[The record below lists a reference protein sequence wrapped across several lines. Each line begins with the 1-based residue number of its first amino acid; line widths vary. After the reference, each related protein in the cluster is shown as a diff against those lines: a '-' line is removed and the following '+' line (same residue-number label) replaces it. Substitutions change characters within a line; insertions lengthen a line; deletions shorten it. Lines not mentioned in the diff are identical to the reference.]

1 MAPTK
6 NEVTKHEQIQEI
18 VLNRINQLQQE
29 RGLALPANYNPT
41 NALISA
47 RLILNQTLDKNKR
60 PVLETCTQTSVAQAL
75 MEMVI
80 QGLSPAKKQCYFVAY
95 GTQLTM
101 MRSYHGAKAVCL
113 RVNPE
118 LKDIRAQVIYEGD
131 KFTETIKNGL
141 RTFEHESAFGNI
153 DDRKILGAYAVAVDH
168 EETVVY
174 AESMTFE
181 QIKKNWKK
189 SKQGVFDSKGG
200 LNPGTVHA
208 DFPGEMCKRTVV
220 NRLAKLILNT
230 SDDADLVLHES
241 IKRTDEAE
249 YNTSHEIES
258 QANAGEVV
266 DIEIGDTDAPP
277 ADEETGEILPPPQE
291 EKPKTKPAPA
301 KGEQIPG
308 FDS

>member
-1 MAPTK
+1 M
-6 NEVTKHEQIQEI
+6 
-18 VLNRINQLQQE
+18 NRINQLQQE

-47 RLILNQTLDKNKR
+47 RLILNQTLDKTKL
-60 PVLETCTQTSVAQAL
+60 PVLEVCTQTSVAQAL

-80 QGLSPAKKQCYFVAY
+80 QGLSPAKKQCYFIAY

-153 DDRKILGAYAVAVDH
+153 DDRKILGAYSVAVDH

-189 SKQGVFDSKGG
+189 SKQGVFDSKGNLITESIEKAGKDGKKYKVDPPVHG
-200 LNPGTVHA
+200 L
-208 DFPGEMCKRTVV
+208 FPGEMCKRTVV

-249 YNTSHEIES
+249 YDTSHEIES

-266 DIEIGDTDAPP
+266 DIEELDTDAPP
-277 ADEETGEILPPPQE
+277 ADEETGEIIPPPQE
-291 EKPKTKPAPA
+291 KSKTKPAPPN
-301 KGEQIPG
+301 KKI
-308 FDS
+308 

>member
-6 NEVTKHEQIQEI
+6 NEVTKHEQIQDQ
-18 VLNRINQLQQE
+18 VLNRIIQLQEE

-47 RLILNQTLDKNKR
+47 RLILNQTLDKFKK
-60 PVLETCTQTSVAQAL
+60 PVLETCTPVSVAQAL

-80 QGLSPAKKQCYFVAY
+80 QGLSPAKKQCYFIAY

-118 LKDIRAQVIYEGD
+118 LKDIRAQVIYDGD

-141 RTFEHESAFGNI
+141 RTFEHESAFGNM
-153 DDRKILGAYAVAVDH
+153 DDRKIIGAYAVAVDH

-189 SKQGVFDSKGG
+189 IMSMSSLPKEKNFLPNGR
-200 LNPGTVHA
+200 LN
-208 DFPGEMCKRTVV
+208 
-220 NRLAKLILNT
+220 N
-230 SDDADLVLHES
+230 
-241 IKRTDEAE
+241 
-249 YNTSHEIES
+249 
-258 QANAGEVV
+258 
-266 DIEIGDTDAPP
+266 
-277 ADEETGEILPPPQE
+277 
-291 EKPKTKPAPA
+291 
-301 KGEQIPG
+301 
-308 FDS
+308 